1 MYGVM
6 RLATNPIHDFI
17 HVLWARPLKT
27 KGNGRTSG
35 ERHDR
40 KIDTLANSPASAVP
54 SGVLRM
60 RRWRQLYSGPKLDL
74 IVAPLNERPLPF
86 HYRSHL
92 LYKFLFISS
101 IFIYIYIYKIKNVRF
116 HVFSILFDFKF
127 IDII

>member
-60 RRWRQLYSGPKLDL
+60 RRWRQLYSGANLDL
-74 IVAPLNERPLPF
+74 IVAPSQRTPPPFPLPITF
-86 HYRSHL
+86 TL
-92 LYKFLFISS
+92 QISFY
-101 IFIYIYIYKIKNVRF
+101 IIDIYIYILYEIELDFKSF
-116 HVFSILFDFKF
+116 QLFDFEKF
-127 IDII
+127 IDI